1 MSADREGHGVRS
13 VKTAL
18 NILETIAFSEEALGV
33 TQIAQHV
40 HLTKGSVH
48 RQLKTL
54 VDCGYLTQNSTTT
67 RYHLG
72 SKSRLLSRLSSKLD
86 LVEAANSPMREL
98 REFLGQTVSL
108 AEMTQRGALVLETLI
123 GSSPIEI
130 VVRVGSEL
138 PFHSSAQ
145 GKVLLAFA
153 PRPIQERE
161 LKKELVALS
170 AKTKTDRRELEIE
183 FEKIRALGHASAP
196 EEMLPGLNA
205 IAAPIFVEEEA
216 CVGSIAIIGALQ
228 FVPAVP
234 DKRTLAALTDTAREI
249 SKSLAYRH
257 FDTRSINTANVKAHK
272 RRRLKKA

>member
-1 MSADREGHGVRS
+1 MSADREGSGVRS

-18 NILETIAFSEEALGV
+18 NILETIALSEEALGV

-40 HLTKGSVH
+40 HLTKGSAH

-54 VDCGYLTQNSTTT
+54 VDCGYLTQNPTTT

-108 AEMTQRGALVLETLI
+108 AEMTQRGALILETLV

-170 AKTKTDRRELEIE
+170 AKTKIDRRELEIE
-183 FEKIRALGHASAP
+183 FEKIRALGHATAP

-205 IAAPIFVEEEA
+205 VAAPIFVEEA
-216 CVGSIAIIGALQ
+216 CIGSIAIIGALQ

-234 DKRTLAALTDTAREI
+234 DKRTLVALTDTAREI

-257 FDTRSINTANVKAHK
+257 FDTRSINTADIKAYK

>member
-18 NILETIAFSEEALGV
+18 NILETIAFSDEALGV

-40 HLTKGSVH
+40 NLTKGSAH

-54 VDCGYLTQNSTTT
+54 VDCGYLTQNPTTT

-86 LVEAANSPMREL
+86 LVEAANGPMREL
-98 REFLGQTVSL
+98 REFVGQTVSL
-108 AEMTQRGALVLETLI
+108 AEMTQRGALVLETLV
-123 GSSPIEI
+123 GSAPIEI

-145 GKVLLAFA
+145 GKILLAFA
-153 PRPIQERE
+153 PRLIQERE

-183 FEKIRALGHASAP
+183 LEKIRTLGHATAP

-205 IAAPIFVEEEA
+205 IAAPIFVEEGS
-216 CVGSIAIIGALQ
+216 CVGSIAIIGSLQ
-228 FVPAVP
+228 FLPAVP
-234 DKRTLAALTDTAREI
+234 EKRALVALTETAREI

-257 FDTRSINTANVKAHK
+257 SDTRPINTADIKAYK
-272 RRRLKKA
+272 RKRLKMA